1 MENVT
6 ETQLKQALSDVFIR
20 KLGVDKEEI
29 VLSADLRND
38 LGADSLDLVEIGIEV
53 KNDYGISISD
63 IELEKIRTVGDL
75 YEACIK
81 KFGIEKNLLYS

>member
-1 MENVT
+1 M
-6 ETQLKQALSDVFIR
+6 
-20 KLGVDKEEI
+20 
-29 VLSADLRND
+29 LSADLRND